1 MGNRRLVNY
10 EKMLDLRFA
19 LANGFKQK
27 NLIPDWR
34 DETLLSRPAKKKKR
48 KKPQKMKV
56 EIEDV
61 SDGKL

>member
-1 MGNRRLVNY
+1 MRYFDINKVM
-10 EKMLDLRFA
+10 ELRFL
-19 LANGFKQK
+19 LASGSYKNK
-27 NLIPDWR
+27 NLTHDFR

-48 KKPQKMKV
+48 KKPCKVKV